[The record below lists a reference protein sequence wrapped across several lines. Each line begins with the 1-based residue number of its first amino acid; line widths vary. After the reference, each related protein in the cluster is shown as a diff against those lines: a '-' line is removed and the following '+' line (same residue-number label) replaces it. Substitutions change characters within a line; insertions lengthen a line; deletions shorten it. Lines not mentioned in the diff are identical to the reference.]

1 MPVLLI
7 AAVGA
12 AAGLYAATKGE
23 GAPASAPPLT
33 SQRPPDGAAAPNVVP
48 PANVGTP
55 APPPPTGDGGVA
67 GELAAKAA
75 EKALEVVFGASA
87 STVRVGF
94 QVADIQRKVLT
105 SIAGEGA
112 GNMAAVFGPVAG
124 VTLAAKTAAEKLG
137 AHLGI
142 PADINRRLAQTAG
155 LAVGAPALVG
165 IKVTAEAVSLG
176 IRAVAGVEAERA
188 VRDVVKVFDI
198 TDSKNAIHAP
208 VAAVAEGV
216 TFVANALKGV
226 FAPPP
231 TPAAKV
237 GMPIQGDMSKWTPDS
252 SYKEATPKKKPA
264 KLRVGEETR

>member
-7 AAVGA
+7 AAAGA
-12 AAGLYAATKGE
+12 AATGLYAATKGK
-23 GAPASAPPLT
+23 GAPPSAPPLT
-33 SQRPPDGAAAPNVVP
+33 SQRPPDGAAAPKVVP

-75 EKALEVVFGASA
+75 GKALEVAFGAAA
-87 STVRVGF
+87 STVKVGF
-94 QVADIQRKVLT
+94 QVADLQRQALT

-137 AHLGI
+137 AQLGI
-142 PADINRRLAQTAG
+142 PADINRRLAQTVG
-155 LAVGAPALVG
+155 VAVGVPALLPF
-165 IKVTAEAVSLG
+165 KVTGEVVSLG
-176 IRAVAGVEAERA
+176 IRTVLGEGAERA
-188 VRDVVKVFDI
+188 VRDVFKPLDI

-216 TFVANALKGV
+216 TFVSNALKGV

-231 TPAAKV
+231 PPVAKV
-237 GMPIQGDMSKWTPDS
+237 GMPLQGDMSKWVA
-252 SYKEATPKKKPA
+252 EPKAVPVKKPA
-264 KLRVGEETR
+264 KLRVEEETR